1 MYSVWGFG
9 CLRAFVG
16 VCGVN
21 NTEMLPEPLTPS
33 PYMYCIPPTHPRYE
47 YSYSVSARVTG
58 QLQDPVHFY
67 VFCVENRRV
76 DHLNYF
82 SYVEIYEGKSD
93 THGRV
98 NA

>member
-1 MYSVWGFG
+1 MNTGLVSVIRLLVVRNGKFYAG
-9 CLRAFVG
+9 LRQAA
-16 VCGVN
+16 
-21 NTEMLPEPLTPS
+21 T
-33 PYMYCIPPTHPRYE
+33 
-47 YSYSVSARVTG
+47 RVTG